1 MSSRKEQK
9 EQLRAERIAKEEAA
23 RRDTSSRRRMQIGAA
38 AGGVG
43 IIAVIVVIIAVTS
56 GGGGSSSSSG
66 GGSGPTFAKGSVP
79 ASAEVGVQTTPPP
92 WQPDS
97 KQMSERIKAMGLPG
111 FNETTFHVHSW
122 LHVYVDGKKVTVPAN
137 IGIDQATQT
146 ISPLHTHD
154 TTGIIHEE
162 ADQTYDFTLGQL
174 MAVWGVKFS
183 DNQIGSL
190 KSKGDEQLQ
199 VYFNG
204 KKVSDPVNLIMPEHS
219 NIVIG
224 YGKAGSFPTEPK
236 LDWPQG
242 L

>member
-1 MSSRKEQK
+1 MSSRREQK
-9 EQLRAERIAKEEAA
+9 EQARADRIAKEEAA
-23 RRDTSSRRRMQIGAA
+23 RSETSRRRRMQIGAL
-38 AGGVG
+38 AGGVA
-43 IIAVIVVIIAVTS
+43 IIAVIVVVIAATS
-56 GGGGSSSSSG
+56 GGGGGSSSGDSS
-66 GGSGPTFAKGSVP
+66 SGPTFAKGSVP
-79 ASAEVGVQTTPPP
+79 SSAEVGVQTTPPP
-92 WQPDS
+92 WQPDYDH
-97 KQMSERIKAMGLPG
+97 MSDRIDAMGLPG

-162 ADQTYDFTLGQL
+162 ADQTFDFTLGQL

-183 DNQIGSL
+183 DNQLGSL
-190 KSKGDEQLQ
+190 KPKGDEQLQ

-224 YGKAGSFPTEPK
+224 YGKPGSFPTEPK

>member
-23 RRDTSSRRRMQIGAA
+23 RRDTSRRRRMQIGAL
-38 AGGVG
+38 AGGVA
-43 IIAVIVVIIAVTS
+43 IIAVIVVVIAATS
-56 GGGGSSSSSG
+56 GGGGSSSSDSS
-66 GGSGPTFAKGSVP
+66 SGPTFAKGSVP
-79 ASAEVGVQTTPPP
+79 ASAEVGVQTTSPP
-92 WQPDS
+92 WQPDYDH
-97 KQMSERIKAMGLPG
+97 MSDRIDAMGLPG

-162 ADQTYDFTLGQL
+162 ADQVYDFTLGQF
-174 MAVWGVKFS
+174 MSVWGVKFA
-183 DNQIGSL
+183 DDQLGSL
-190 KSKGDEQLQ
+190 KPKGDEQLQ

-204 KKVSDPVNLIMPEHS
+204 QKVSDPVNLIMPEHS

-224 YGKAGSFPTEPK
+224 FGKPGSFPTEPK